1 MIKQKFK
8 LGGKMA
14 LNNAIKNARLKK
26 NLKQE
31 DAAKLVG
38 VTVQTYS
45 KWENG
50 KTEPKASQI
59 AKLSSILSVS
69 TNDICYGERSE
80 KLELIEFMKMVSEIS
95 RDISDFELKMAIWE
109 SIENDYT
116 FINNLRNHSKFP
128 DRYLIAEQ
136 DQQIL
141 RYEAEKE
148 NNPDLYDEK
157 MEALKDYHAHLDEEE
172 FIRGLDGQSRESYEY
187 VVKKRQEKE
196 KANV

>member
-14 LNNAIKNARLKK
+14 LNDVIKDARLKG

-59 AKLSSILSVS
+59 AKLSEILSVS
-69 TNDICYGERSE
+69 THEICTGIKSK

-95 RDISDFELKMAIWE
+95 RGTSDFELQMAIWE
-109 SIENDYT
+109 SIDDDYR
-116 FINNLRNHSKFP
+116 FIDNLRNHSSIP
-128 DRYLIAEQ
+128 DRYLMADDRDIEME
-136 DQQIL
+136 
-141 RYEAEKE
+141 RYEAEKQ
-148 NNPDLYDEK
+148 NNPDLYNERLE
-157 MEALKDYHAHLDEEE
+157 MLKDA
-172 FIRGLDGQSRESYEY
+172 QVAYENRTN
-187 VVKKRQEKE
+187 K
-196 KANV
+196 